1 MGRRRRARGR
11 NAVPAGAVVAG
22 RADAVPSAPP
32 FAVAKVDGQRV
43 LLARLPDGRLRAFPD
58 ACPHLAQP
66 LRRAELDG
74 TVLTCRHHRHRYD
87 LADGR
92 CVWPGDE
99 LDDDLPVLEAGE
111 VDGVVWVR
119 PVGRT

>member
-1 MGRRRRARGR
+1 MGRGWRSRDRA
-11 NAVPAGAVVAG
+11 AFPPGAVRAG
-22 RADAVPSAPP
+22 RVEDVPSAPP
-32 FAVAKVDGQRV
+32 FAVVKVAGQRV
-43 LLARLPDGRLRAFPD
+43 LLARLPDGGLRAFPD

-87 LADGR
+87 LVDGR
-92 CVWPGDE
+92 CVWPDDG
-99 LDDDLPVLEAGE
+99 LDDDLPIWEVGE

-119 PVGRT
+119 AEGDT